1 VYGINKGFGVAVGF
15 HPRRMSEIRNPNYS
29 GSGLATCFKM
39 NVYICTSKFNKF
51 MQKKRLSIQPH
62 RPPPLYVHVNSVVK
76 CAIELFIIKQT

>member
-51 MQKKRLSIQPH
+51 MQKKTPLDTASP
-62 RPPPLYVHVNSVVK
+62 PPPLYVHVNSVVK